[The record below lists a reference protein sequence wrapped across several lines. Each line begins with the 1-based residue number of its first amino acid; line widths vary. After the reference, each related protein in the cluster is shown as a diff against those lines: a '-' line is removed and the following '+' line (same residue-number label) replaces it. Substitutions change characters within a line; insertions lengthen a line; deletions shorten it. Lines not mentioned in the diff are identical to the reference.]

1 MGTAITATTA
11 AYTNPRPRNRSR
23 ASAYPASDTKKTR
36 PSVTVTVTIA
46 EFANQSGKSL
56 RANRRS

>member
-1 MGTAITATTA
+1 MTATTEA
-11 AYTNPRPRNRSR
+11 NTNPRPAEPQPREGVAGERDEEDAPER
-23 ASAYPASDTKKTR
+23 HD
-36 PSVTVTVTIA
+36 TVTIA